1 MHQYQKFAI
10 LIILLSLLGLLVQ
23 TIVDPYRGTWFRL
36 YGMMFFFFSF
46 YGSVVLSIMN
56 TIGIITLYKRR
67 FKNYFIWM
75 FISSIPLFLMIYF
88 VFIHH
93 LINWKTR
100 ILKRN
105 QSNATKF
112 QFTLFDIQYI
122 FTPIFYNS

>member
-36 YGMMFFFFSF
+36 YGMMFFFLSF

-75 FISSIPLFLMIYF
+75 LISSIPLFLMIYF

-93 LINWKTR
+93 LIN
-100 ILKRN
+100 
-105 QSNATKF
+105 
-112 QFTLFDIQYI
+112 
-122 FTPIFYNS
+122 